1 MRRPRRSFATFVAA
15 LVAGT
20 LVGCAGHRRAAS
32 PSSPPSSEPAS
43 ANGALPVEKLVLEI
57 ENHNWSDIVVFVL
70 HDGRTSRLTQVTAG
84 RSISVPLLPQHI
96 GAMGTLRL
104 AVHPIGGSS
113 DYMSES
119 LSLRTG
125 NTVRLTVESRVGHSS
140 VAVW

>member
-1 MRRPRRSFATFVAA
+1 MRQLRRSLVALTIGA
-15 LVAGT
+15 AGT
-20 LVGCAGHRRAAS
+20 LSGCAARHGV
-32 PSSPPSSEPAS
+32 PSPPAVLSSADGVPALDS
-43 ANGALPVEKLVLEI
+43 LVLEI

-70 HDGRTSRLTQVTAG
+70 HDGQSSRLAQVTAG
-84 RSISVPLLPQHI
+84 RSLSVSLKPRHV

-113 DYMSES
+113 DYTSES

-125 NTVRLTVESRVGHSS
+125 NTIRLTVESKVGHSS

>member
-1 MRRPRRSFATFVAA
+1 MRQLRRSSVA
-15 LVAGT
+15 LVIGLAAT
-20 LVGCAGHRRAAS
+20 TIPGCATHPRASGATVV
-32 PSSPPSSEPAS
+32 SSSGGSVPPLDS
-43 ANGALPVEKLVLEI
+43 LVLEI

-70 HDGRTSRLTQVTAG
+70 HDGHSSRLAQVTAG
-84 RSISVPLLPQHI
+84 RSLSVPLLRRHI

-113 DYMSES
+113 DYTSES

>member
-1 MRRPRRSFATFVAA
+1 
-15 LVAGT
+15 L
-20 LVGCAGHRRAAS
+20 GHV
-32 PSSPPSSEPAS
+32 PPLDS
-43 ANGALPVEKLVLEI
+43 LVLEI

-70 HDGRTSRLTQVTAG
+70 HDGRSSRLAQVTAG
-84 RSISVPLLPQHI
+84 RTLSVPLLPRHI

-104 AVHPIGGSS
+104 AVHPIGGTS
-113 DYMSES
+113 DYTSES

>member
-1 MRRPRRSFATFVAA
+1 MRHLRRSFAA
-15 LVAGT
+15 LAIGLSAVT
-20 LVGCAGHRRAAS
+20 LVDCAPSHRAPA
-32 PSSPPSSEPAS
+32 PSSAATEDGTPPAES
-43 ANGALPVEKLVLEI
+43 LVLEI
-57 ENHNWSDIVVFVL
+57 DNHNWSDIVVFVL
-70 HDGRTSRLTQVTAG
+70 HDGRSSRLAQVTAG
-84 RSISVPLLPQHI
+84 RSVSLPLRPQHI

-113 DYMSES
+113 DYTSES